1 MPGKPLKVFLSYS
14 HKDGEA
20 LKDKLKVHLA
30 SLRLEKAIESW
41 QDGDIEPGKE
51 WDNEIKTALESAQ
64 IILLLIT
71 PSFLASSYCY
81 EKEMRRAI
89 ERHEAGTARVIPI
102 IMRPSDW
109 ENIPIIAKLQ
119 VLPRGGK
126 PVTRWEDQDEALLSI
141 VKGLRDVINSMTRED
156 PRQAGIANP
165 IASPSVQPA
174 NPTFEFEVVTVN
186 AQGGIAKRHQR
197 QAEYF
202 TEDLGI
208 GVRLELV
215 KIPGGRFQM
224 GSPMGEEG
232 SHDSQ
237 RPQHSVTVPEFW
249 MGKYLVTQTQ
259 YQAVMGR
266 NPSHFS
272 KNGDNRPVEQVSWH
286 DAVEFCEKLSR
297 QTGHAYRL
305 PSEAEWEYACRA
317 GANTPFYFG
326 PTITTDLANY
336 RGKDFKFEGKTYPGN
351 YGNGP
356 YGSFR
361 EETTNVGSFPPNGFG
376 LYDMHGNV
384 FEWCADHWRENYAG
398 APTDG
403 TAWLSSDQASPR
415 VFRGGSWY
423 YSPRNCRS
431 ASRNWLAPDNR
442 TFNIGFRVCC
452 SAPRI
457 LQ

>member
-20 LKDKLKVHLA
+20 LKNKLKVHLA
-30 SLRLEKAIESW
+30 SLIREKTIAPW
-41 QDGDIEPGKE
+41 QDRQIEAGAE
-51 WDNEIKTALESAQ
+51 WDLEIKTALESAQ

-71 PSFLASSYCY
+71 PHFLDSRYCY
-81 EKEMRRAI
+81 DEEMQRAMQRHKE
-89 ERHEAGTARVIPI
+89 GKARVIPI
-102 IMRPSDW
+102 IMEPSDW
-109 ENIPIIAKLQ
+109 QNSPFSKLQ
-119 VLPRGGK
+119 VLPRDGE
-126 PVTRWEDQDEALLSI
+126 PVTLWKNENQALLS
-141 VKGLRDVINSMTRED
+141 VVSELRRVINSMTRED

-361 EETTNVGSFPPNGFG
+361 EETTNVGSFSPNAFG

-384 FEWCADHWRENYAG
+384 WEWCVDHWHENYAG

-403 TAWLSSDQASPR
+403 TAWLSSDQSSYR
-415 VFRGGSWY
+415 LLRGGSWKDLPE
-423 YSPRNCRS
+423 SCRS
-431 ASRNWLAPDNR
+431 ADRDRGYPDMQYY
-442 TFNIGFRVCC
+442 NIGFRVVC
-452 SAPRI
+452 SPPRI